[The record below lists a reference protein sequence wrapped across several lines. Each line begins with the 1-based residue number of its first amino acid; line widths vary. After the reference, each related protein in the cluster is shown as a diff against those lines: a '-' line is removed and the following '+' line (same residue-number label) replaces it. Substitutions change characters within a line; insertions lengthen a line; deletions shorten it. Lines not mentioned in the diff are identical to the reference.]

1 MHLYIGK
8 TAVNGVGGNMKLAPA
23 DTLTQPQQ
31 RHYPWRY
38 GVLHAQEQ
46 PLANDR
52 TAAYRLIRSAG
63 AGPRGCLGAHL
74 PRIETRIAL
83 DEWHRRIPG
92 YRLAPITSTRVTR
105 PAALARVDNLSRV
118 FPPGGGRR
126 ASHDSETLQ
135 RGNV

>member
-83 DEWHRRIPG
+83 DEWHRRIP
-92 YRLAPITSTRVTR
+92 RV
-105 PAALARVDNLSRV
+105 PARAYHQHPCHPARGSGQSGQSLARL
-118 FPPGGGRR
+118 PAGRR
-126 ASHDSETLQ
+126 KTREP
-135 RGNV
+135 